1 MPNRINLNNSKNN
14 RDAHNFMYFDV
25 IRFVC
30 FSEKKTYVLVHKYTI
45 YQYCTKYFSK
55 TDRAEI
61 HVKYFRKK

>member
-30 FSEKKTYVLVHKYTI
+30 FSRKKTHMYSYINIQFINIVQNILVRQIVRKYM
-45 YQYCTKYFSK
+45 
-55 TDRAEI
+55 
-61 HVKYFRKK
+61 

>member
-30 FSEKKTYVLVHKYTI
+30 FSEKKKHMYSYINIQFINIVQNILVRQIVRKYM
-45 YQYCTKYFSK
+45 
-55 TDRAEI
+55 
-61 HVKYFRKK
+61 